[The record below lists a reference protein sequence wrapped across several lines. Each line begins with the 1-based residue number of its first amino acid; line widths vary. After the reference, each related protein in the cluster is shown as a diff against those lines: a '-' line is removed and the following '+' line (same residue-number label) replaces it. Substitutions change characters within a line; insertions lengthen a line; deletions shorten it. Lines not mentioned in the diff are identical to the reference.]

1 MEEFQLREED
11 RKKTLLVSLSEILF
25 LFYLFFSVNDIL
37 LLPLGVLWI
46 KNVLLALLAIILFL
60 SLGFKYLGHILYLAI
75 LTGLFFVS
83 FTVAV
88 IYGNN
93 LDYAAQENMAL
104 FVTFITPFMMLLFVN
119 RNIKMAIHISI
130 IFLWAIVF
138 ATVHKIIYIA
148 FMQGYLSGAVLDL
161 VYEGVAGR
169 GRVDDLERLN
179 TGNQL
184 LVSLAL
190 FVAYRFFVIGYRR
203 QFMCF
208 VMIICIL
215 NIYLT
220 ASLFFTG
227 TTFLLLGIFMLIS
240 LQTRLLSKA
249 FFTIATTFFAYF
261 LTSDLF
267 TAREGANMIE
277 DGNIYR
283 ALQAEMLFESF
294 LSAPFLGNGPGFA
307 IEDLGA
313 EVPWLFE
320 NQVFVLFAKY
330 GIFGFFAFIALLTLQ
345 FKMTR
350 FSLSLICYLFS
361 IGFIFL
367 ASLFNPYLFGSY
379 AAWAF
384 AISLILAYLFKSDN
398 QGLILSSGIS
408 MRSPEIIR

>member
-1 MEEFQLREED
+1 M
-11 RKKTLLVSLSEILF
+11 
-25 LFYLFFSVNDIL
+25 
-37 LLPLGVLWI
+37 
-46 KNVLLALLAIILFL
+46 
-60 SLGFKYLGHILYLAI
+60 LYLSI
-75 LTGLFFVS
+75 LIGLFFVS
-83 FTVAV
+83 FAVAI
-88 IYGNN
+88 IYQNN

-104 FVTFITPFMMLLFVN
+104 FVTFITPFMTLLFIN
-119 RNIKMAIHISI
+119 RNNIMAIHISM

-138 ATVHKIIYIA
+138 ATLHKIIYIIY
-148 FMQGYLSGAVLDL
+148 MQGYLSGAVLDL

-169 GRVDDLERLN
+169 GRVDDIERLN

-190 FVAYRFFVIGYRR
+190 FVAYRFFVIGCRR
-203 QFMCF
+203 RFMCF
-208 VMIICIL
+208 VMIICTL
-215 NIYLT
+215 NTYLA
-220 ASLFFTG
+220 ASLFFAG
-227 TTFLLLGIFMLIS
+227 TTFLLLGIFMLFS
-240 LQTRLLSKA
+240 LKTRLLIKA
-249 FFTIATTFFAYF
+249 ILAIVTIVFTYL

-267 TAREGANMIE
+267 SAREGANMIE

-283 ALQAEMLFESF
+283 ALQAEKLFESF
-294 LSAPFLGNGPGFA
+294 ISAPILGNGPGFA

-330 GIFGFFAFIALLTLQ
+330 GIFGFFSFIALLTLQ

-350 FSLSLICYLFS
+350 LPLSFIFYLLF

-398 QGLILSSGIS
+398 QGLILNSGIS